1 LADRPVVIYRKAKEA
16 FMVGSGRVVGLILVV
31 IGILTCLIGS
41 TVAISSVQSAGA
53 QGTTGGMVLGI
64 AFSALPALLFVGV
77 GAYLFTRGRAEATQM
92 AEVAKQ
98 KKILNIVMTRGKA
111 TISDIVLEMGTNTEQ
126 VKAWIY
132 DLVGKGLFSGYVNW
146 NDGIL
151 YSKQASQ
158 MREGGKCPNCG
169 GQLELS
175 GKGVISCP
183 FCGSEIFLAQ

>member
-1 LADRPVVIYRKAKEA
+1 
-16 FMVGSGRVVGLILVV
+16 MVGSGRVVGLILVV

-53 QGTTGGMVLGI
+53 QGTTGGMVLGL

>member
-1 LADRPVVIYRKAKEA
+1 
-16 FMVGSGRVVGLILVV
+16 MVGSGRVVGLILVV

-158 MREGGKCPNCG
+158 IREGGKCPNCG
-169 GQLELS
+169 GQLTLA
-175 GKGVISCP
+175 GKGVVTCQY
-183 FCGSEIFLAQ
+183 CGTDIFLAQ